1 MRNLYKH
8 EVAIPDCFRWVEE
21 MLDEGHT
28 QDVRQLLDSDQHLYE
43 CIFQHMEQGQK
54 ILSTLS
60 QAATLLAR
68 VREALQLSP
77 QVRLSTIWTRA
88 ASGELLGAPFLRE
101 TMLSIK
107 KTPSDKLVHLFASL
121 EDLYNNDVPIDLHS
135 FQQELSKLIESNTNS
150 TPLRSQ
156 DDVRN
161 ESLRTTVVAQ
171 KVLLSKHKAA
181 LSEQD
186 KAYSAL
192 VARFHDEL
200 EGYFNSAFV
209 DPRTMLLSEIL
220 MYDLKSPHTEVFQP
234 RPRFAIE
241 RALASPHDY
250 LGCDCC
256 GAEQNDETAL
266 SATQPATAV
275 LYQLYLN
282 AGALINVSDLWS
294 AFNVMVGEKDAE
306 DESKTM

>member
-1 MRNLYKH
+1 
-8 EVAIPDCFRWVEE
+8 
-21 MLDEGHT
+21 MLDEGRT
-28 QDVRQLLDSDQHLYE
+28 RDVRKLLDSDQYLYE
-43 CIFQHMEQGQK
+43 NIVQHMEQGQK
-54 ILSTLS
+54 ALSTLS
-60 QAATLLAR
+60 QASVLLVHIR
-68 VREALQLSP
+68 DALQMSP
-77 QVRLSTIWTRA
+77 KVRLSVTWTRA
-88 ASGELLGAPFLRE
+88 ASGELLGAPSLRE

-107 KTPSDKLVHLFASL
+107 KTSSDKLAHLLTSL
-121 EDLYNNDVPIDLHS
+121 EDLETDGIPIDLQS
-135 FQQELSKLIESNTNS
+135 VQQELSKLVDNNTSS

-186 KAYSAL
+186 KAYSDL

-200 EGYFNSAFV
+200 QDYFNSAFV
-209 DPRTMLLSEIL
+209 DPRTLFLSEIL

-234 RPRFAIE
+234 KPRFAIE

-250 LGCDCC
+250 LGCACC
-256 GAEQNDETAL
+256 GGEQDEAAL

-282 AGALINVSDLWS
+282 AGSLINVSDLWS

-306 DESKTM
+306 DESQTM

>member
-1 MRNLYKH
+1 ML
-8 EVAIPDCFRWVEE
+8 EE
-21 MLDEGHT
+21 GQT
-28 QDVRQLLDSDQHLYE
+28 QDVRQLLDSDQFLYE
-43 CIFQHMEQGQK
+43 NIVQHMEKGQK
-54 ILSTLS
+54 ALSTLS

-68 VREALQLSP
+68 IREALQLSP

-88 ASGELLGAPFLRE
+88 ASGELLNAPFLRE

-107 KTPSDKLVHLFASL
+107 KTSSDKLVHLLTSL
-121 EDLYNNDVPIDLHS
+121 EDLYRDDVPIDLES
-135 FQQELSKLIESNTNS
+135 IQKELSTLVESNTNS

-186 KAYSAL
+186 KTYSEL

-200 EGYFNSAFV
+200 EEFFDLAFV
-209 DPRTMLLSEIL
+209 DPRTLFLAEIL

-234 RPRFAIE
+234 RPRFAVE

-250 LGCDCC
+250 LGYDCC
-256 GAEQNDETAL
+256 GGEQNDGAAQ

-282 AGALINVSDLWS
+282 ASALINVSDLWS

>member
-1 MRNLYKH
+1 MY
-8 EVAIPDCFRWVEE
+8 AILTADCSRWVEE
-21 MLDEGHT
+21 LLDEGQT
-28 QDVRQLLDSDQHLYE
+28 MDVRQLLHSDQYLYDGIVQALE
-43 CIFQHMEQGQK
+43 RGQK
-54 ILSTLS
+54 ALSTLS

-68 VREALQLSP
+68 IRETLQLAP
-77 QVRLSTIWTRA
+77 LVRLSTIWTRA
-88 ASGELLGAPFLRE
+88 AFGELQGAPLLRE

-107 KTPSDKLVHLFASL
+107 KAPSDKLTHLFASIKGLRGDDTPSGL
-121 EDLYNNDVPIDLHS
+121 EPL
-135 FQQELSKLIESNTNS
+135 QEELRVLVDNNTNS

-192 VARFHDEL
+192 VVRFHDEL
-200 EGYFNSAFV
+200 QGYFDFAFV
-209 DPRTMLLSEIL
+209 DPRNMFLSEVL
-220 MYDLKSPHTEVFQP
+220 MYDLKSPHTDVFQP

-256 GAEQNDETAL
+256 GTNAEDEAAL

-282 AGALINVSDLWS
+282 AGGLINVSDLWS
-294 AFNVMVGEKDAE
+294 AFNVMVGDKDAE